1 MRLFI
6 PEIKEEQVL
15 EIVLANSK
23 KGITTDKQMSDSQ
36 EKFLRIEL
44 ANINALFDKWIR
56 EEETLSGVLNP
67 KLTKSKNIDVRMKLE
82 AWKKRQAERKRIKK
96 RSFEQDRAIRD
107 AFSKYLVQ
115 FENNQE
121 TIIECQIAFH
131 NLVED
136 LAKTRKIEKI
146 EF

>member
-44 ANINALFDKWIR
+44 ANVNALFDKWIR

-82 AWKKRQAERKRIKK
+82 AWKKR
-96 RSFEQDRAIRD
+96 
-107 AFSKYLVQ
+107 
-115 FENNQE
+115 
-121 TIIECQIAFH
+121 
-131 NLVED
+131 
-136 LAKTRKIEKI
+136 
-146 EF
+146 

>member
-23 KGITTDKQMSDSQ
+23 KGTTTDKQMSDSQ

-82 AWKKRQAERKRIKK
+82 AWKKR
-96 RSFEQDRAIRD
+96 
-107 AFSKYLVQ
+107 
-115 FENNQE
+115 
-121 TIIECQIAFH
+121 
-131 NLVED
+131 
-136 LAKTRKIEKI
+136 
-146 EF
+146 

>member
-15 EIVLANSK
+15 EIVLVNSK

-67 KLTKSKNIDVRMKLE
+67 KLTKSKNIDVRIKLE
-82 AWKKRQAERKRIKK
+82 AWKKR
-96 RSFEQDRAIRD
+96 
-107 AFSKYLVQ
+107 
-115 FENNQE
+115 
-121 TIIECQIAFH
+121 
-131 NLVED
+131 
-136 LAKTRKIEKI
+136 
-146 EF
+146 

>member
-67 KLTKSKNIDVRMKLE
+67 KLTKSKNIDVRIKLE
-82 AWKKRQAERKRIKK
+82 AWKKR
-96 RSFEQDRAIRD
+96 
-107 AFSKYLVQ
+107 
-115 FENNQE
+115 
-121 TIIECQIAFH
+121 
-131 NLVED
+131 
-136 LAKTRKIEKI
+136 
-146 EF
+146 

>member
-82 AWKKRQAERKRIKK
+82 AWKKR
-96 RSFEQDRAIRD
+96 
-107 AFSKYLVQ
+107 
-115 FENNQE
+115 
-121 TIIECQIAFH
+121 
-131 NLVED
+131 
-136 LAKTRKIEKI
+136 
-146 EF
+146 

>member
-44 ANINALFDKWIR
+44 ANVNALFDKWIR

-67 KLTKSKNIDVRMKLE
+67 KLTKSKNIDVRIKLE
-82 AWKKRQAERKRIKK
+82 AWKKR
-96 RSFEQDRAIRD
+96 
-107 AFSKYLVQ
+107 
-115 FENNQE
+115 
-121 TIIECQIAFH
+121 
-131 NLVED
+131 
-136 LAKTRKIEKI
+136 
-146 EF
+146 